1 MLDPAEI
8 TFNMIFR
15 LNVIVFLLHSRMSM
29 KCSMN
34 FNLNPFLTNTV
45 WKVSVFRV
53 FLVRI
58 SPHSDWIRR
67 GTPYL
72 CSIFSP
78 NVGKY
83 GPEKLRIRTIFTLWS
98 ILSCSVKPS
107 LSLRSK
113 TNWCQRKTRN
123 FLVKQTQMSTY
134 CARSNNIRRN
144 YVGGLHCEFSV
155 TNLRKY

>member
-58 SPHSDWIRR
+58 SAHSDWIRR

-78 NVGKY
+78 NVGEY
-83 GPEKLRIRTIFTLWS
+83 GPEKLRIRTIFPQCNVL
-98 ILSCSVKPS
+98 ILYH
-107 LSLRSK
+107 LK
-113 TNWCQRKTRN
+113 TPKQIV
-123 FLVKQTQMSTY
+123 FLVFSGGIKWKQWPEM
-134 CARSNNIRRN
+134 
-144 YVGGLHCEFSV
+144 V
-155 TNLRKY
+155 